1 MEDWLNN
8 AIQWLLATLAM
19 PDVGLT
25 AIFVVSFVSATLL
38 PLGSE
43 PAVFGYLKLAPEM
56 FWPAILVATVGNTLG
71 GGVSYAMG
79 RGAWKVFTDWRA
91 RKKTPEQAQA
101 GIDAPQSQAG
111 VVAGQGADAA
121 PAVPHPV
128 AREAVITQD
137 VARVMDDPA
146 SVAGRETPR
155 TLDRWQ
161 RLARTWME
169 RLGPRALLLSWLPGV
184 GDPLCAAA
192 GWLRFPFWPC
202 MAYMAIGK
210 FLRYLVMTSVLLWTF
225 PNVG

>member
-8 AIQWLLATLAM
+8 AIQWLLATFAM

-43 PAVFGYLKLAPEM
+43 PAVFGYLKLAPDM
-56 FWPAILVATVGNTLG
+56 FWPAIVIATVGNTLG
-71 GGVSYAMG
+71 GAVSYAMG

-91 RKKTPEQAQA
+91 RRRARAPQA
-101 GIDAPQSQAG
+101 GAAET
-111 VVAGQGADAA
+111 VAGQASTLAIAA
-121 PAVPHPV
+121 ARHPV
-128 AREAVITQD
+128 AREEIITDD
-137 VARVMDDPA
+137 VALAMNDPA
-146 SVAGRETPR
+146 SATGSAPR
-155 TLDRWQ
+155 KLDRWQ

-192 GWLRFPFWPC
+192 GWLRFAFWPC
-202 MAYMAIGK
+202 MVYMAIGK